1 MNDELVVYRRK
12 RDDVIADLQKNGF
25 KMVSDSYDYLL
36 KMPVTSFTE
45 EMLEKLQKEIDDV
58 SGRLEDVKKTSVE
71 QMWLNDL
78 EDVESVL

>member
-1 MNDELVVYRRK
+1 
-12 RDDVIADLQKNGF
+12 
-25 KMVSDSYDYLL
+25 
-36 KMPVTSFTE
+36 MPVTSFTE

-78 EDVESVL
+78 DDVEKVL